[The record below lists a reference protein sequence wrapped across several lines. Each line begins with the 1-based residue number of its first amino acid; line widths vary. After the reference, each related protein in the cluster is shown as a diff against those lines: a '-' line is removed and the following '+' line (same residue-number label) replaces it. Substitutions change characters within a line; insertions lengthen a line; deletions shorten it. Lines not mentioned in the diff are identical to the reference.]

1 MVAPQS
7 SEGSIDSSASGQAGA
22 NFASSPR
29 RVFIHAYDPVFI
41 AEKVAYTPFYQ
52 MVPVK
57 ETVND
62 TITGPEGVGGIE
74 THGRL
79 RLGYPKSPY

>member
-1 MVAPQS
+1 MRGLILPPLPV
-7 SEGSIDSSASGQAGA
+7 
-22 NFASSPR
+22 
-29 RVFIHAYDPVFI
+29 RVLIHAYDPVFI

-52 MVPVK
+52 LINIK
-57 ETVND
+57 EAIND
-62 TITGPEGVGGIE
+62 TITGTDGLGGIE